1 MYDKWKKSVI
11 HLECAMDIEK
21 IHEKILMDYELENKL
36 NRGEISLDQYHE
48 EISNGFELKRS
59 HGTAIFIIHDGKRY
73 LLTARHV
80 LFDKSESDKQFE
92 EDQKIHEEY
101 SAVSGFY
108 RSPPERDTNTIFKHI
123 FRVPSLDENKGI
135 DAKRLF
141 IRSLHVG
148 PYLSRAYTFS
158 DSEMDLAIISLDHR
172 SPEFADHL
180 IELGYVPIP
189 SEEIESGSLKEG
201 DEVFTV
207 GFPAATCFLGQFLTD
222 PSLMMSSS
230 PLFSLPVFSWGRISM
245 LHHNLPF
252 YWCDISAY
260 PGNSGGPLISD
271 GKLVGIVVAQALVS
285 IDSAPSVRTRIPFAK
300 IIKSNYIK
308 DLIKEQEQKDKL
320 FKTGEC

>member
-1 MYDKWKKSVI
+1 MYDKWKKAVI

-21 IHEKILMDYELENKL
+21 ISEKIFRDYELENKL
-36 NRGEISLDQYHE
+36 NRDEISLDHYRE
-48 EISNGFELKRS
+48 EISKGFELKRS
-59 HGTAIFIIHDGKRY
+59 HGTAIFIIHDRKRY

-80 LFDKSESDKQFE
+80 LFDKSESDKKFE
-92 EDQKIHEEY
+92 EDQRRHEEY

-141 IRSLHVG
+141 IRYLHVG
-148 PYLSRAYTFS
+148 PYESRPYTFS
-158 DSEMDLAIISLDHR
+158 DYEKDLAIISLDQR
-172 SPEFADHL
+172 NPAFADHL
-180 IELGYVPIP
+180 IELGYAPIP

-230 PLFSLPVFSWGRISM
+230 PLYSLPVFSWGRVSM
-245 LHHNLPF
+245 LHHNLHF
-252 YWCDISAY
+252 YWCDISIY

-271 GKLVGIVVAQALVS
+271 GKLVGIVVAQASVS
-285 IDSAPSVRTRIPFAK
+285 IDDYPSVRTRIPFAK
-300 IIKSNYIK
+300 IIKGDYIK
-308 DLIKEQEQKDKL
+308 ELIDEQEKKDNFL
-320 FKTGEC
+320 RTGGV

>member
-1 MYDKWKKSVI
+1 MYDKWKKAVI

-21 IHEKILMDYELENKL
+21 IHEKILRDYELENKL

-59 HGTAIFIIHDGKRY
+59 YGTAIFIIHNENRY

-80 LFDKSESDKQFE
+80 LFDKPASDKQFE
-92 EDQKIHEEY
+92 DDLKKHEEH
-101 SAVSGFY
+101 SASGIY
-108 RSPPERDTNTIFKHI
+108 SPPPKRDVNTIFEHI
-123 FRVPSLDENKGI
+123 FRVPSLDEKKDL
-135 DAKRLF
+135 DAKRLLL
-141 IRSLHVG
+141 RSLNAG
-148 PYLSRAYTFS
+148 AYCARAYTFS

-230 PLFSLPVFSWGRISM
+230 HLFSLPVFSWGRISM

-320 FKTGEC
+320 FKTGEY

>member
-1 MYDKWKKSVI
+1 MYDKWKKAVI
-11 HLECAMDIEK
+11 HLECAMDIDNFY
-21 IHEKILMDYELENKL
+21 EKILSDYELENKS
-36 NRGEISLDQYHE
+36 NRDDISLEHHHE
-48 EISNGFELKRS
+48 QMPKQFEFNRS
-59 HGTAIFIIHDGKRY
+59 HGTAIFITHNENRY

-80 LFDKSESDKQFE
+80 LFDKSSSDKKFE
-92 EDQKIHEEY
+92 YDQRIHEENV
-101 SAVSGFY
+101 ASGIYF
-108 RSPPERDTNTIFKHI
+108 SPPERDVNTIFNHI
-123 FRVPSLDENKGI
+123 FRVPSLDEKKDL

-141 IRSLHVG
+141 LRSLNAG
-148 PYLSRAYTFS
+148 AYCASAYTFS

-189 SEEIESGSLKEG
+189 SKEIENDSIKEG
-201 DEVFTV
+201 DEIFTV
-207 GFPAATCFLGQFLTD
+207 GFPAATSFLGQFITD

-260 PGNSGGPLISD
+260 PGNSGGPLVSD

-308 DLIKEQEQKDKL
+308 DLIEAQEQKDRL
-320 FKTGEC
+320 FRTGEC